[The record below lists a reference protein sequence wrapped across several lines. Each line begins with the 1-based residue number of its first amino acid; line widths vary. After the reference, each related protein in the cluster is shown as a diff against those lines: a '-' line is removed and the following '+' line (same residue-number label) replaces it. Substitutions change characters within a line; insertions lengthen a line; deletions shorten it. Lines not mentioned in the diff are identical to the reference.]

1 MTAPPE
7 QADVTGWDWFAVALL
22 AGSGVLAGL
31 LETLL
36 VPLYIGAT
44 VFPVAVVLALG
55 TNVLLPWLA
64 HTAVPRTSAVL
75 APFAGWLVAAF
86 GFGAVGRPEG
96 DVILPGSP
104 SSLEYV
110 TYGVIIGG
118 FLAGVATVIWLTT
131 PRQAPRGE

>member
-1 MTAPPE
+1 VTGEPE
-7 QADVTGWDWFAVALL
+7 RDDVNGWDWLAVALL
-22 AGSGVLAGL
+22 AGCGVLAGL

-36 VPLYIGAT
+36 VPLYLGAV
-44 VFPVAVVLALG
+44 VFPVAVVLALA

-64 HTAVPRTSAVL
+64 RAAVPRTSAVL
-75 APFAGWLVAAF
+75 APFAGWVLAVL
-86 GFGAVGRPEG
+86 GFGSIGRPEG

-118 FLAGVATVIWLTT
+118 FLAGVATVVWLTS
-131 PRQAPRGE
+131 PRPG